1 MTGPMCLIRHSRM
14 AAQVVDMNG
23 CVGAINTFVVEPFV
37 PHAQEYYLCIQ
48 VRCHTLLWKQHQCTW
63 LEYRHS

>member
-1 MTGPMCLIRHSRM
+1 MHLHFSMAILCL

-48 VRCHTLLWKQHQCTW
+48 VRNIPCLETQH
-63 LEYRHS
+63 